1 MAEASLSVSVPA
13 WRLRTD
19 AEIGGGI
26 AKLKG
31 ANLKNGNINGRA
43 ADCTLTGAA
52 ATACGDL
59 YLRLRFSEDVGR
71 ALRMRN
77 LLSRTFNLK

>member
-26 AKLKG
+26 AKLKV
-31 ANLKNGNINGRA
+31 ANIKKRGDIQSCLC
-43 ADCTLTGAA
+43 DCWL
-52 ATACGDL
+52 D
-59 YLRLRFSEDVGR
+59 
-71 ALRMRN
+71 
-77 LLSRTFNLK
+77 

>member
-26 AKLKG
+26 AKLKV
-31 ANLKNGNINGRA
+31 ANLRKGNIDRCVD
-43 ADCTLTGAA
+43 DCWLDRLTWATAA
-52 ATACGDL
+52 AASDDL
-59 YLRLRFSEDVGR
+59 
-71 ALRMRN
+71 
-77 LLSRTFNLK
+77 

>member
-26 AKLKG
+26 AKLKE
-31 ANLKNGNINGRA
+31 ANIKKMGGY
-43 ADCTLTGAA
+43 TE
-52 ATACGDL
+52 
-59 YLRLRFSEDVGR
+59 FPV
-71 ALRMRN
+71 
-77 LLSRTFNLK
+77 